1 MQRIM
6 DYRKLI
12 GAAVLALFL
21 TACTLEIVQTSAT
34 EAALSAGSPSA
45 AYAAETV
52 TAAAAPVTITATAGI
67 PTPTVTQTPSPEAAG
82 GLILVHTDKG
92 LWTARPDGSNG
103 ALHITGP
110 LIIPGPLAGALSRIN
125 GDFAYLTTSNFNR
138 PYGNYPGLKLN
149 IISLFGRG
157 PFVSLPLTSPE
168 TEPGTEFPSDII
180 RAIVER
186 KSFAWSPEGTRLAYI
201 GAAQGPSADLY
212 EYSRATGE
220 ITQLTDGP
228 DQAYDPVWSPDGKW
242 IVHAA
247 AAGFGTGAGI
257 HVAGVYAAHADDSGV
272 VSLYP
277 VPQFSGGEDFLG
289 WLDAHTLVTR
299 SWFITCGPSDIRY
312 TDLDLPKI
320 NPLFKGC
327 LSAAAAGAGSILFA
341 QSTDTAMFDENPKPG
356 LWIYL
361 SSANGGTLTK
371 VSSADIRQI
380 IWSEGSK
387 TFLALASENT
397 LSEVLPTG
405 QIRVL
410 AENQSQIP
418 IVSPTGLFWAK
429 ADETGVWAGKYGQAM
444 SQIFTGRISP
454 NQILFVPPDD
464 TLYFLDAAG
473 NLYAA
478 NESDWAP
485 VPLARNLTPA
495 SSELAIAYVLD
506 Y

>member
-1 MQRIM
+1 MQRKSGH
-6 DYRKLI
+6 RKLI
-12 GAAVLALFL
+12 GAAVLVLFL

-34 EAALSAGSPSA
+34 EAALFAGSP
-45 AYAAETV
+45 

-67 PTPTVTQTPSPEAAG
+67 PTPTVTQTPSPEAG
-82 GLILVHTDKG
+82 SGLILVHTGQG

-157 PFVSLPLTSPE
+157 QFVSLPLTSPE

-180 RAIVER
+180 RAMVER
-186 KSFAWSPEGTRLAYI
+186 KSFAWSPDGRRLAYI
-201 GAAQGPSADLY
+201 GAAQGTSADLY
-212 EYSRATGE
+212 VYSRASRE

-257 HVAGVYAAHADDSGV
+257 SVTGVYAAHADDSGV
-272 VSLYP
+272 ATLYP

-289 WLDAHTLVTR
+289 WLNDHTLAAR
-299 SWFITCGPSDIRY
+299 SWFITCGPSDLRLA
-312 TDLDLPKI
+312 DLDTPKVEF
-320 NPLFKGC
+320 LLDGC
-327 LSAAAAGAGSILFA
+327 VSAAAVGAGSVLFA
-341 QSTDTAMFDENPKPG
+341 QSTDTAMFDQNPKPG

-361 SSANGGTLTK
+361 STNSGGTLRQLSK
-371 VSSADIRQI
+371 ADIREI
-380 IWSEGSK
+380 VWAEGSK
-387 TFLALASENT
+387 TFLALASDNT
-397 LSEVLPTG
+397 LYEVLPTG
-405 QIRVL
+405 LIRVL
-410 AENQSQIP
+410 AENQRQIP
-418 IVSPTGLFWAK
+418 MVSPTGLFWAM

-444 SQIFTGRISP
+444 SQIFTGQISP
-454 NQILFVPPDD
+454 NQILFTPPDD

-473 NLYAA
+473 NLYSAR
-478 NESDWAP
+478 ESDWAP
-485 VPLARNLTPA
+485 ALLARNLTPA
-495 SSELAIAYVLD
+495 SSELAIGYVLD
-506 Y
+506 YG